1 MKFNTLIAT
10 LGLAGLSLAGCA
22 TSGDSFGDQ
31 VTQVS
36 DQWQKGEKNVR
47 DGKRMVERGEDEIKK
62 GEKLQKHGAR
72 DEKKALVLLAEA
84 RENLATRVALVGDA
98 ESGEAIEAEANELK
112 DLERAVDKAEKAV
125 KAAQKE
131 QKRGRD
137 DVSDGKKKIAKG
149 KDLIEKGRKQMNEA
163 KEEYRDIEV

>member
-36 DQWQKGEKNVR
+36 DQWQRGEKNVR
-47 DGKRMVERGEDEIKK
+47 DGERMIERGKDEIRK
-62 GEKLQKHGAR
+62 GEKRQKHGAG
-72 DEKKALVLLAEA
+72 DERKALAALAEA
-84 RENLATRVALVGDA
+84 EKSLATRVALVGTA
-98 ESGEAIEAEANELK
+98 ESGDALEAEAKERK
-112 DLERAVDKAEKAV
+112 ALERTVEKAQKAV
-125 KAAQKE
+125 EAAQKE

-137 DVSDGKKKIAKG
+137 DVSDGKKKIEKG
-149 KDLIEKGRKQMNEA
+149 KDLIAKGRKQMNEA